1 MTSKAAAVVQSVWT
15 EGKTISD
22 ADFLT
27 AETII
32 LSFQCMRI
40 PMKPAV
46 SIAKTMEENAIHEL
60 YEQCMTSAL
69 ETIRFSRTR
78 YYK

>member
-46 SIAKTMEENAIHEL
+46 SIAKTMEEE
-60 YEQCMTSAL
+60 E
-69 ETIRFSRTR
+69 
-78 YYK
+78 

>member
-1 MTSKAAAVVQSVWT
+1 MFETGYVATCAVILSRAGTDMTSKAAAVVQSVWT

-46 SIAKTMEENAIHEL
+46 SIAKTMEEAP
-60 YEQCMTSAL
+60 CV
-69 ETIRFSRTR
+69 RFS
-78 YYK
+78 